1 MMDISKE
8 DKLQKEIEEKQQE
21 LNNLRYG
28 EVDKAYEDFIKAKEE
43 AVNKYNVWKDAC
55 MKRGWNP
62 NNLTFYLRS
71 WKF

>member
-28 EVDKAYEDFIKAKEE
+28 EVDKA
-43 AVNKYNVWKDAC
+43 
-55 MKRGWNP
+55 
-62 NNLTFYLRS
+62 
-71 WKF
+71 

>member
-21 LNNLRYG
+21 LNTLRSG